1 MLHCPP
7 AGWKKRSRG
16 RDRNRGLQVSYFELV
31 QSFPFFEILH
41 LSFLFS
47 YCKFLSSCNDSFF
60 NLLQWFLFWAP
71 AFFPFLTSRIFS
83 FLELLQ
89 LSVLIPK
96 FSRFML
102 EQNLAKTMLEFQ
114 ELMTVFQVTIMIMIL
129 IWTIRWILSPRNM
142 IIIWTIQWILSWLE
156 LANEYDHDVS
166 ASPLE
171 RQPQGNERAAV

>member
-31 QSFPFFEILH
+31 QSFPFFWDPAFV
-41 LSFLFS
+41 FLIQ
-47 YCKFLSSCNDSFF
+47 
-60 NLLQWFLFWAP
+60 LLQVFELLRWFLFQPP
-71 AFFPFLTSRIFS
+71 AMIPFFSSRIFS
-83 FLELLQ
+83 FFDLLQ

>member
-1 MLHCPP
+1 M
-7 AGWKKRSRG
+7 
-16 RDRNRGLQVSYFELV
+16 FELQNDNV
-31 QSFPFFEILH
+31 ALSSRRLEEAKPREGPESGLTGFLFWARAIFSFLEIRH
-41 LSFLFS
+41 LFFLFS

-129 IWTIRWILSPRNM
+129 IWNS
-142 IIIWTIQWILSWLE
+142 QWIWSWF
-156 LANEYDHDVS
+156 AISNEYDHD
-166 ASPLE
+166 LI
-171 RQPQGNERAAV
+171 

>member
-1 MLHCPP
+1 M
-7 AGWKKRSRG
+7 
-16 RDRNRGLQVSYFELV
+16 FELQNDNV
-31 QSFPFFEILH
+31 ALSSRRLEEAKPREGPESGLTGFLFWARAIFSFLEIRH
-41 LSFLFS
+41 LFFLFS

-129 IWTIRWILSPRNM
+129 IWNS
-142 IIIWTIQWILSWLE
+142 QWIWSWF
-156 LANEYDHDVS
+156 AISNEYDHD
-166 ASPLE
+166 L
-171 RQPQGNERAAV
+171 N